1 MRVLVTGAS
10 GMLGSATAR
19 ALADRG
25 DRVTVLQ
32 RRPAGLGLP
41 EVLAD
46 VADTDAVR
54 HAAAGH
60 DAVVHLAAKVD
71 VTGPWAAYAR
81 TNIAGT
87 RSVIVACRAAGVERL
102 VHVSS
107 PSVAHAGEPLV
118 GAGVAPA
125 DPIHARGPYARS
137 KAVAEQLALGADG
150 AQLAVTAIRPH
161 LVWGP
166 GDTQLVARVVA
177 RARAGR
183 LVLVGSGAGLIDSTY
198 VDNAAAAL
206 VAAVDR
212 CHEVAGQT
220 LVVTNG
226 EPRPVAEMLAGIC
239 AAAGVPGP
247 RRRVPRRLATTTG
260 LLVEGLWALRARAG
274 LTGEPPMTRF
284 VVEQLSTAHWFDQ
297 RRTYELLGWRP
308 TVSLDEGFDALAS
321 WFRQTTVESA

>member
-1 MRVLVTGAS
+1 
-10 GMLGSATAR
+10 MLGSATAR
-19 ALADRG
+19 ALAARG

-46 VADTDAVR
+46 VADTEAIR
-54 HAAAGH
+54 HAVTGH

-81 TNIAGT
+81 ANIAGT
-87 RSVIVACRAAGVERL
+87 RAVVAACRAGGIERL
-102 VHVSS
+102 VYVST
-107 PSVAHAGEPLV
+107 PSVAHTGDSLV

-125 DPIHARGPYARS
+125 DPVRARGAYARS
-137 KAVAEQLALGADG
+137 KAVAERIALGADG
-150 AQLAVTAIRPH
+150 ADLAVTAIRPH

-166 GDTQLVARVVA
+166 GDTQLVSRVVA

-183 LVLVGSGAGLIDSTY
+183 LLLVGSGAGLIDTTY

-206 VAAVDR
+206 LAALDR
-212 CHEVAGQT
+212 CPQVAGQA

-226 EPRPVAEMLAGIC
+226 EPRPVAEILAGIC

-247 RRRVPRRLATTTG
+247 SRRVPRRLAATAG
-260 LLVEGLWALRARAG
+260 LLVEGLWAVRARAG
-274 LTGEPPMTRF
+274 LTGDPPMTRF

-297 RRTYELLGWRP
+297 RRTHHLLQWQP
-308 TVSLDEGFDALAS
+308 AISLDQGFAALAS
-321 WFRQTTVESA
+321 WFRQHS

>member
-19 ALADRG
+19 ALAARG

-32 RRPAGLGLP
+32 RRQAGLGLP

-46 VADTDAVR
+46 VADTEAVR
-54 HAAAGH
+54 CAVAGH

-81 TNIAGT
+81 ANISGTEAVVAACLAGG
-87 RSVIVACRAAGVERL
+87 VARL

-107 PSVAHAGEPLV
+107 PSVAHAGDSLV
-118 GAGVAPA
+118 GAGVATA
-125 DPIHARGPYARS
+125 DPTRARGAYARS
-137 KAVAEQLALGADG
+137 KAMAEQIALGADS
-150 AQLAVTAIRPH
+150 AALAVTAIRPH

-166 GDTQLVARVVA
+166 GDTQLVSRVVA

-183 LVLVGSGAGLIDSTY
+183 LLLVGSGAALIDSTY

-206 VAAVDR
+206 LAAVDR
-212 CHEVAGQT
+212 CPEVAGQA

-226 EPRPVAEMLAGIC
+226 EPRPVAELLAGIC

-247 RRRVPRRLATTTG
+247 RRRVPRGLAYRAG
-260 LLVEGLWALRARAG
+260 WLVEGLWAARARVG
-274 LTGEPPMTRF
+274 VTGDPPMTRF

-297 RRTYELLGWRP
+297 RRTHELLQWQP
-308 TVSLDEGFDALAS
+308 VISLDQGFAALAS
-321 WFRQTTVESA
+321 WFQRLDTR

>member
-19 ALADRG
+19 ALAARG

-46 VADTDAVR
+46 VADTEAVR
-54 HAAAGH
+54 SAVAGH

-81 TNIAGT
+81 ANVAGT
-87 RSVIVACRAAGVERL
+87 QAVVAACQAAGVERL

-107 PSVAHAGEPLV
+107 PSVAHAGDSLV
-118 GAGVAPA
+118 GAGAAAAAPTRV
-125 DPIHARGPYARS
+125 RGAYARS
-137 KAVAEQLALGADG
+137 KAMAEQIALGADSG
-150 AQLAVTAIRPH
+150 GLAVTAIRPH

-166 GDTQLVARVVA
+166 GDTQLVGRVVA

-183 LVLVGSGAGLIDSTY
+183 LLLVGSGAALIDSTY
-198 VDNAAAAL
+198 VDNAATALLAAL
-206 VAAVDR
+206 DR
-212 CHEVAGQT
+212 CPEVAGQA

-226 EPRPVAEMLAGIC
+226 EPRPVAELLVGIC

-247 RRRVPRRLATTTG
+247 RRRVPRGLAYRAG
-260 LLVEGLWALRARAG
+260 WLVEGLWAARALAG
-274 LTGEPPMTRF
+274 LTGDPPMTRF

-297 RRTYELLGWRP
+297 RRTHELLQWQP
-308 TVSLDEGFDALAS
+308 AISLDQGFAALAT
-321 WFRQTTVESA
+321 WFQTLDTRK

>member
-1 MRVLVTGAS
+1 MKVLVTGAS

-19 ALADRG
+19 ALAARG

-46 VADTDAVR
+46 VADPEAMRRAV
-54 HAAAGH
+54 AGH

-71 VTGPWAAYAR
+71 VTGPWAAYERA
-81 TNIAGT
+81 NITGT
-87 RSVIVACRAAGVERL
+87 QSVIAACRAGGVQRL
-102 VHVSS
+102 VHVST
-107 PSVAHAGEPLV
+107 PSVAHVGSSLAGAP
-118 GAGVAPA
+118 ASPA
-125 DPIHARGPYARS
+125 DPARVRGAYARS
-137 KAVAEQLALGADG
+137 KAVAEQIALAANGAD
-150 AQLAVTAIRPH
+150 LAVTAIRPH

-166 GDTQLVARVVA
+166 GDTQLVSRVVA

-183 LVLVGSGAGLIDSTY
+183 LVLVGSGAGLIDTTY

-212 CHEVAGQT
+212 CAAAAGQV

-226 EPRPVAEMLAGIC
+226 EPRPVAEMLGGIC
-239 AAAGVPGP
+239 AAAGLPGP
-247 RRRVPRRLATTTG
+247 RRRVPRRLASAAG
-260 LLVEGLWALRARAG
+260 LLGEGVWAVRARAG
-274 LTGEPPMTRF
+274 LTGDPPMTRF

-297 RRTYELLGWRP
+297 RRTREALRWYPE
-308 TVSLDEGFDALAS
+308 VSLEQGFTRLAAHYATA
-321 WFRQTTVESA
+321 R